1 MITVEGG
8 FAKVVN
14 VVSEVNGENVR
25 TLIYVKMTYADEQAK
40 SILSKELRKY
50 GFTYESGNNDDSR
63 YRIVITKVWEVIE

>member
-14 VVSEVNGENVR
+14 VVSEVNDEYAR
-25 TLIYVKMTYADEQAK
+25 TLIFVKMTYADEQAK
-40 SILSKELRKY
+40 SILSNELRKY
-50 GFTYESGNNDDSR
+50 GFTYESGNNDSR